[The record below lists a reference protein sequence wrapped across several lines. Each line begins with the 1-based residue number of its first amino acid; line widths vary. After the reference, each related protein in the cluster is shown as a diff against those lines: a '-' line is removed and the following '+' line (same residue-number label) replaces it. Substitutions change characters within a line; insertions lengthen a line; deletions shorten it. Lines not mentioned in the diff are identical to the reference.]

1 SAVGRMNAC
10 YPDGA
15 VTVAKAA
22 KETRTLQVLAGSA
35 AVIVDPRGVERV
47 VEARGE
53 PLWIAGLGRSMDEKV
68 LRRFEATG
76 CPVLVWTIDDGGANT
91 IGAKS
96 VQRAG
101 VRDLDREAADRCVGG
116 APNLPQITRITKD
129 TPMDGL
135 GAIGALQGETSGK
148 LNGDDGKR

>member
-1 SAVGRMNAC
+1 M
-10 YPDGA
+10 
-15 VTVAKAA
+15 TVAQAA
-22 KETRTLQVLAGSA
+22 KSTRTLQVLAGSA

-47 VEARGE
+47 VAARGE
-53 PLWIAGLGRSMDEKV
+53 PLWIAGLGSSMDDKL

-101 VRDLDREAADRCVGG
+101 VRDPRPRGG
-116 APNLPQITRITKD
+116 
-129 TPMDGL
+129 
-135 GAIGALQGETSGK
+135 
-148 LNGDDGKR
+148 